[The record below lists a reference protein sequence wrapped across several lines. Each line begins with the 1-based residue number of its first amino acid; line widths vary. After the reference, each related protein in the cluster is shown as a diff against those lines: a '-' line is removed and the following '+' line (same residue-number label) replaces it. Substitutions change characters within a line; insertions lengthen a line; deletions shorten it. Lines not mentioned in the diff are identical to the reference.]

1 MDGASKDVCI
11 YAAGRLLEVLAG
23 LRCDDRNAQTGLD
36 ALRIELSTCCR
47 AGMPWRARESLDV
60 IAILDMPAWMALL
73 GLIDECPVLHAAL
86 GASRNPRTHSVSAS
100 ASEFIS
106 ENSQIASIREFMESL
121 PETLRP

>member
-1 MDGASKDVCI
+1 
-11 YAAGRLLEVLAG
+11 
-23 LRCDDRNAQTGLD
+23 
-36 ALRIELSTCCR
+36 
-47 AGMPWRARESLDV
+47 MPWRARESLDV
-60 IAILDMPAWMALL
+60 IAIIDMPAWMALL

-100 ASEFIS
+100 AFEFIS